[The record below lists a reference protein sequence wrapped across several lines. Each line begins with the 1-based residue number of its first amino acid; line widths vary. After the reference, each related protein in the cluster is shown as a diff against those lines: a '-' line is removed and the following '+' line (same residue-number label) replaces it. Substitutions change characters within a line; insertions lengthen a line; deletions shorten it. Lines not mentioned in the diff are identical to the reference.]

1 MWIEVQGSTQRIN
14 LTKETTATE
23 GTCARPPNRVLGR
36 SSSCHWH
43 ARFELSGSCDSGSKT
58 QGSTLAHGGLMIN
71 GSLGSF
77 RVYYVKSNRLLDYYV
92 PELGSECKAVGQVR
106 MG

>member
-1 MWIEVQGSTQRIN
+1 
-14 LTKETTATE
+14 
-23 GTCARPPNRVLGR
+23 
-36 SSSCHWH
+36 
-43 ARFELSGSCDSGSKT
+43 
-58 QGSTLAHGGLMIN
+58 MIN